1 MQEGAIGT
9 RRAMD
14 NMGQVAE
21 TTTDTSKTADAVLE
35 ASRQVASST
44 QNLSERISRFLQG
57 VAAA

>member
-1 MQEGAIGT
+1 
-9 RRAMD
+9 MD